1 VAYRDENEV
10 LRGRVAELERRL
22 ALADALIARL
32 TGKDASSRVTRR
44 PDSIVGAVVH
54 HVDEVRLDVGLAE
67 DGLAAATRVAEQRLG
82 LVVTRLGAE
91 LRGRRSRLALLGERG
106 GEGALSIG
114 SAREGSTLRLETDLR
129 RLPIVVALGPVMGA
143 LCSAPLILWQIN
155 ELHHFQPTVS
165 AMVTLPIV
173 VLLMVLGTL
182 VARGVANRLARAEG
196 ERHQGV
202 WASLLE
208 IAREQALAQ
217 PRVRTAAVE
226 ESDEGGEEQAFERG
240 QVRRAVRSAP

>member
-1 VAYRDENEV
+1 VAYRDDNEA

-32 TGKDASSRVTRR
+32 TGKDVSSRVTRR
-44 PDSIVGAVVH
+44 PDSIVGEVVH
-54 HVDEVRLDVGLAE
+54 HVDELGLEVRLTE
-67 DGLAAATRVAEQRLG
+67 DGLAAAARVAEERLG
-82 LVVTRLGAE
+82 LVVTRE
-91 LRGRRSRLALLGERG
+91 PTVLRGRRSRLRALGERG
-106 GEGALSIG
+106 GEGALSIASG
-114 SAREGSTLRLETDLR
+114 SEGTRLRLETDLR

-143 LCSAPLILWQIN
+143 LASAPMILWQMSQ
-155 ELHHFQPTVS
+155 LHHFEPAVS
-165 AMVTLPIV
+165 AQVTLPIV
-173 VLLMVLGTL
+173 ALLMILGT
-182 VARGVANRLARAEG
+182 VIARGAANRLARREG

-240 QVRRAVRSAP
+240 QVRRGVRSAP

>member
-1 VAYRDENEV
+1 MAYRDENEA
-10 LRGRVAELERRL
+10 LRGRVVELERRL
-22 ALADALIARL
+22 ALAEALIARL

-67 DGLAAATRVAEQRLG
+67 DGLAAAGRVAEQRLG

-91 LRGRRSRLALLGERG
+91 LRGRRSRLAALGERG
-106 GEGALSIG
+106 GDGALSLA
-114 SAREGSTLRLETDLR
+114 STPEGTTLRLETDLR
-129 RLPIVVALGPVMGA
+129 RLPIVVALGPVMGGLA
-143 LCSAPLILWQIN
+143 SAPMILWQMGQ
-155 ELHHFQPTVS
+155 LHHFEPAVS
-165 AMVTLPIV
+165 ASVTLPIV
-173 VLLMVLGTL
+173 VLLMVLGTII
-182 VARGVANRLARAEG
+182 ARGVANRLARAEG

-217 PRVRTAAVE
+217 PRVRSAAVE
-226 ESDEGGEEQAFERG
+226 ESDERGEEQAFERG
-240 QVRRAVRSAP
+240 QVRRAGRSAP

>member
-1 VAYRDENEV
+1 MAYRDENEA

-54 HVDEVRLDVGLAE
+54 HVDEVRLDVGLSE
-67 DGLAAATRVAEQRLG
+67 DGLASASRVAEERLG
-82 LVVTRLGAE
+82 LVVTRAGAGI
-91 LRGRRSRLALLGERG
+91 RGRRARLAALGERG

-114 SAREGSTLRLETDLR
+114 TDPEGTTLRLETDLR
-129 RLPIVVALGPVMGA
+129 RLPVVVALGPVMGGLA
-143 LCSAPLILWQIN
+143 SAPMILWQMDQ
-155 ELHHFQPTVS
+155 LHHFQPAVS
-165 AMVTLPIV
+165 AWVTLPLV
-173 VLLMVLGTL
+173 VLLMVLGT
-182 VARGVANRLARAEG
+182 VIARGVASRLARAEG

-240 QVRRAVRSAP
+240 QLRRGVRSAP